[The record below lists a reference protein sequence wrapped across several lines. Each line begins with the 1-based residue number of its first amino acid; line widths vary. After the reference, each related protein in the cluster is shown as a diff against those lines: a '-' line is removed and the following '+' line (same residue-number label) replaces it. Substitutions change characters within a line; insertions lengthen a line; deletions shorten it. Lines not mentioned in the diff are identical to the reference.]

1 MASRGRLWPAM
12 ADHGQPRLA
21 MLRPRPA
28 TVGSQSLLEGWRSLT
43 AGAGLLAWAVLL
55 VAAHWDLGLAYMT
68 PPKNMFQAAHTIYYV
83 RIVFA

>member
-1 MASRGRLWPAM
+1 M
-12 ADHGQPRLA
+12 
-21 MLRPRPA
+21 
-28 TVGSQSLLEGWRSLT
+28 LEGLRSST

-83 RIVFA
+83 RIILA